1 MATDKKSALIYCDI
15 IHTVEALEDEE
26 AGRLFKHYLRYINDL
41 NPISDR
47 LTELLF
53 EPIKQTLK
61 RDLKKWI
68 DKSEKN
74 STIAKE
80 GWIKRKNANVC
91 ERINIDAINADSDIV
106 IVNVKDIKYNIE
118 ERKLKFAS
126 TLKPFLDKYGKEMIR
141 AFYDH
146 WTEPNKSNTKFRQE
160 LEKTWGLEKR
170 LNTWKNNDTNFK
182 PKQKQQIYNHDSN
195 GLI

>member
-106 IVNVKDIKYNIE
+106 IVNVKDIKDNIE

-170 LNTWKNNDTNFK
+170 LNTWKNNDINFK